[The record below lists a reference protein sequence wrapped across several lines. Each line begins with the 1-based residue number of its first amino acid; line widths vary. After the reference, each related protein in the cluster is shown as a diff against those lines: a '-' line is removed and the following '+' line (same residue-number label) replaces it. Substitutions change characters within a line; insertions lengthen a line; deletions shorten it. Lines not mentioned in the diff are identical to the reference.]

1 MPLAVL
7 SEEKWKSRRVWLVLE
22 RPVDTRSPSHRGL
35 LSMNSTSYLVI
46 LGILEP
52 SAALGIVGHPF
63 FLENLFFLG
72 FYDTT
77 LMILP

>member
-1 MPLAVL
+1 M
-7 SEEKWKSRRVWLVLE
+7 LE

-35 LSMNSTSYLVI
+35 LSVKSTSYPVI
-46 LGILEP
+46 LSILEL
-52 SAALGIVGHPF
+52 SAALGIVDHPF

-77 LMILP
+77 FRILP